1 VWLVLLRK
9 FGPYV
14 VIGLAVFAVIAY
26 VYHQGVSSERDRN
39 AGEVLERTDEQRR
52 DRETIEE
59 RNRRLDDEAATERL
73 RPRPRE

>member
-14 VIGLAVFAVIAY
+14 VIGVAVFAVFAY
-26 VYHQGVSSERDRN
+26 VYYQGVSSERDRN